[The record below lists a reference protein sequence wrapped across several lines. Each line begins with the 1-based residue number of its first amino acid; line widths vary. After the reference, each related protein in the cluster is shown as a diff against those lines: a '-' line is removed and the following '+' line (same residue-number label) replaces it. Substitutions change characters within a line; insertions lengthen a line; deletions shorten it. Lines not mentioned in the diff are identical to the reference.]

1 MKTFKQFQEEIQ
13 YLDELAPLIPAAL
26 SLGGKALAAYSAYS
40 AAKNLAKGKYK
51 QAGLDAIGVVPGGRV
66 FKGIRALG
74 GAKNLARVGSATQS
88 LARYGTDNAFSRGV
102 DKVTQKGVDLV
113 TSPFKGKTANAK
125 IVNTKTKVNNKPK
138 TVGDRGVRY
147 DKAGNQYTRSGKLKL
162 AST

>member
-13 YLDELAPLIPAAL
+13 YLDEIAPLIPAAL

-40 AAKNLAKGKYK
+40 A
-51 QAGLDAIGVVPGGRV
+51 
-66 FKGIRALG
+66 
-74 GAKNLARVGSATQS
+74 AKNLARVGSATQS